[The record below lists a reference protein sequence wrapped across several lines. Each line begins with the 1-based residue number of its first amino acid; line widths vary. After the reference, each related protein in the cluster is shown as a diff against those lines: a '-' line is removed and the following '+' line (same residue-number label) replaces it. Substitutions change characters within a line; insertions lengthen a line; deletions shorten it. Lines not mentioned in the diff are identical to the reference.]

1 MNKYHILVCDDDTEI
16 VRAIRIYLE
25 RAGYEVY
32 EAYNGR
38 QALEVLEKQSIHCIL
53 LDIMMPLLDGME
65 ALEEIRRQKAV
76 PIILVSAK
84 GEAKDKIAGL
94 EEGADDYITKPFDA
108 NELVA
113 RVGSQIRRYTQ
124 FHSYDPASDE
134 GNILRQGNLQVN
146 LSLRQVEVEGR
157 PITLT
162 PTEFRILVML
172 MEKPGHIYSSEE
184 IYEKVWREASAGS
197 VSTVAVHIRHLR
209 EKIEINA
216 QDPQYIK
223 VVWGQG
229 YKLDAQEAPH
239 GLKNE

>member
-1 MNKYHILVCDDDTEI
+1 MNKYHILVCDDDIQI

-32 EAYNGR
+32 EAYNGK

-65 ALEEIRRQKAV
+65 AMEKIRRQKAV

-84 GEAKDKIAGL
+84 GETKDKIAGL

-124 FHSYDPASDE
+124 FHNYDPASDE
-134 GNILRQGNLQVN
+134 GNLLRQGNLQAN
-146 LSLRQVEVEGR
+146 LSLHQVEVDGR
-157 PITLT
+157 PVPLT

-172 MEKPGHIYSSEE
+172 MQRPGNVYSSEE
-184 IYEKVWREASAGS
+184 IYEKVWREASVGS
-197 VSTVAVHIRHLR
+197 VSTVAVHIRHIR
-209 EKIEINA
+209 EKIEIDPEN
-216 QDPQYIK
+216 PQYIK

-229 YKLDAQEAPH
+229 YKFEVQEAPH
-239 GLKNE
+239 GLKSQ

>member
-1 MNKYHILVCDDDTEI
+1 MNKYHILVCDDDIQI

-32 EAYNGR
+32 EAYNGK

-65 ALEEIRRQKAV
+65 AMEKIRRQKAV

-84 GEAKDKIAGL
+84 GETKDKIAGL

-124 FHSYDPASDE
+124 FHNYDPASDE
-134 GNILRQGNLQVN
+134 GNLLRQGNLQAN
-146 LSLRQVEVEGR
+146 LSLHQVEVDGR
-157 PITLT
+157 PVPLT

-172 MEKPGHIYSSEE
+172 MQRPGNVYSSEE
-184 IYEKVWREASAGS
+184 IYEKVWREASVGS
-197 VSTVAVHIRHLR
+197 VSTVAVHIRHIR
-209 EKIEINA
+209 EKIEIDPEN
-216 QDPQYIK
+216 PQYIK

-229 YKLDAQEAPH
+229 YKFEVQEAPH
-239 GLKNE
+239 GLKS

>member
-1 MNKYHILVCDDDTEI
+1 MNKYHILVCDDDIQI

-32 EAYNGR
+32 EAYNGK

-65 ALEEIRRQKAV
+65 AMEKIRRQKAV

-84 GEAKDKIAGL
+84 GETKDKIAGL

-124 FHSYDPASDE
+124 FHNYDPASDE
-134 GNILRQGNLQVN
+134 GNLLRQGNLQAN
-146 LSLRQVEVEGR
+146 LSLHQVEVDGR
-157 PITLT
+157 PVPLT

-172 MEKPGHIYSSEE
+172 MQRPGHVYSSEE
-184 IYEKVWREASAGS
+184 IYEKVWREASVGS
-197 VSTVAVHIRHLR
+197 VSTVAVHIRHIR
-209 EKIEINA
+209 EKIEIDPEN
-216 QDPQYIK
+216 PQYIK

-229 YKLDAQEAPH
+229 YKFEVQEAPH
-239 GLKNE
+239 GLNS

>member
-1 MNKYHILVCDDDTEI
+1 MNKYHILVCDDDIQI

-32 EAYNGR
+32 EAYNGK

-65 ALEEIRRQKAV
+65 AMEKIRRQKAV

-84 GEAKDKIAGL
+84 GETKDKIAGL

-124 FHSYDPASDE
+124 FHNYDPASDE
-134 GNILRQGNLQVN
+134 GNLLRQGNLQAN
-146 LSLRQVEVEGR
+146 LSLHQVEVDGR
-157 PITLT
+157 PVPLT

-172 MEKPGHIYSSEE
+172 MQRPGHVYSSEE
-184 IYEKVWREASAGS
+184 IYEKVWREASVGS
-197 VSTVAVHIRHLR
+197 VSTVAVHIRHIR
-209 EKIEINA
+209 EKIEIDPEN
-216 QDPQYIK
+216 PQYIK

-229 YKLDAQEAPH
+229 YKYEVQEAPH
-239 GLKNE
+239 GLNS

>member
-1 MNKYHILVCDDDTEI
+1 MNKYHILVCDDDIQI

-32 EAYNGR
+32 EAYNGK

-65 ALEEIRRQKAV
+65 AMEKIRRQKAV

-84 GEAKDKIAGL
+84 GETKDKIAGL

-124 FHSYDPASDE
+124 FHNYDPASDE
-134 GNILRQGNLQVN
+134 GNLLRQGNLQAN
-146 LSLRQVEVEGR
+146 LSLHQVEVDGR
-157 PITLT
+157 PVPLT

-172 MEKPGHIYSSEE
+172 MQRPGNVYSSEE
-184 IYEKVWREASAGS
+184 IYEKVWREASVGS
-197 VSTVAVHIRHLR
+197 VSTVAVHIRHIR
-209 EKIEINA
+209 EKIEIDPEN
-216 QDPQYIK
+216 PQYIK

-229 YKLDAQEAPH
+229 YKFEVQEAPH
-239 GLKNE
+239 GLNS

>member
-1 MNKYHILVCDDDTEI
+1 MNKYHILVCDDDIQI

-32 EAYNGR
+32 EAYNGK

-65 ALEEIRRQKAV
+65 AMEKIRRQKAV

-84 GEAKDKIAGL
+84 GETKDKIAGL

-124 FHSYDPASDE
+124 FHNYDPASDE
-134 GNILRQGNLQVN
+134 GNLLRQGNLQAN
-146 LSLRQVEVEGR
+146 LSLHQVEVDGQ
-157 PITLT
+157 PVPLT

-172 MEKPGHIYSSEE
+172 MQRPGHVYSSEE
-184 IYEKVWREASAGS
+184 IYEKVWREASVGS
-197 VSTVAVHIRHLR
+197 VSTVAVHIRHIR
-209 EKIEINA
+209 EKIEIDPEN
-216 QDPQYIK
+216 PQYIK

-229 YKLDAQEAPH
+229 YKFEVQEAPH
-239 GLKNE
+239 GLNS